1 MFYVELPEVP
11 GAVKD
16 GHRRATP
23 RGTTA
28 ARARRRRH
36 RPARAPNG
44 KPRVEVYFSPP
55 ELQNGKRLKTFE
67 RLKTDARSLRA
78 SAENTDF
85 EVRVLQLERRCFIAA
100 DVLVAAAALVE
111 DDVTQAEQGEA
122 KALIRSL
129 LEQV

>member
-1 MFYVELPEVP
+1 
-11 GAVKD
+11 
-16 GHRRATP
+16 
-23 RGTTA
+23 
-28 ARARRRRH
+28 
-36 RPARAPNG
+36 
-44 KPRVEVYFSPP
+44 
-55 ELQNGKRLKTFE
+55 
-67 RLKTDARSLRA
+67 LRA

>member
-1 MFYVELPEVP
+1 M
-11 GAVKD
+11 
-16 GHRRATP
+16 
-23 RGTTA
+23 
-28 ARARRRRH
+28 
-36 RPARAPNG
+36 
-44 KPRVEVYFSPP
+44 YFSPP